1 MLKRVK
7 QGNWFGCNS
16 TYANSDD
23 CMKLGS
29 DSSADFDGE
38 PVGKGSLAINYRT
51 AEDEGMDVVEKWEQ
65 EVERVRA
72 PRLMAGYG
80 KE

>member
-1 MLKRVK
+1 MVRLFS
-7 QGNWFGCNS
+7 G
-16 TYANSDD
+16 
-23 CMKLGS
+23 
-29 DSSADFDGE
+29 FDGE

-65 EVERVRA
+65 EVERGRA
-72 PRLMAGYG
+72 PRLRAGYG